1 MGLTLSNETEKDPND
16 PVRISI
22 FVKEG
27 DDNEDWVCDKL
38 RTLDDYDPGFY
49 YRELPTRTGTIFI
62 VDTKVRNME
71 HQDFKKFLFQARI
84 KFAENVKIR

>member
-1 MGLTLSNETEKDPND
+1 MSNETEKDPND

-22 FVKEG
+22 FIKDG
-27 DDNEDWVCDKL
+27 DDNEDWVYDRL
-38 RTLDDYDPGFY
+38 RTLKDYDPGFY
-49 YRELPTRTGTIFI
+49 YREIPTKLGTIFTI
-62 VDTKVRNME
+62 DTKVRNME

>member
-1 MGLTLSNETEKDPND
+1 MTTTEKDPKDPND

-22 FVKEG
+22 FVPFDE
-27 DDNEDWVCDKL
+27 DNEDWVYDKL
-38 RTLDDYDPGFY
+38 DTLKEYDPGFY
-49 YRELPTRTGTIFI
+49 YRELDTKNGTMFI
-62 VDTKVRNME
+62 IDTKVKNME

>member
-1 MGLTLSNETEKDPND
+1 MSNETEKDPND

-22 FVKEG
+22 FIKDG
-27 DDNEDWVCDKL
+27 DDNEDWVYDRL
-38 RTLDDYDPGFY
+38 RTLKEYDPGFY
-49 YRELPTRTGTIFI
+49 YREIPTKLGTIFTI
-62 VDTKVRNME
+62 DTKVRNME